1 MKAIKGSKKGKPVE
15 MRFEGEPLGVGVV
28 LANHP
33 KGYKG
38 FRKQHSTIET
48 AEAEAMR
55 LAKETNQTFFV
66 VEIVAAV
73 FRPKSK
79 TLEKLRRGKREL
91 SD

>member
-1 MKAIKGSKKGKPVE
+1 MMKAIKVIKKEKPVE
-15 MRFEGEPLGVGVV
+15 MRFEGEPLGFGVV
-28 LANHP
+28 LASHP
-33 KGYKG
+33 KGYKS
-38 FRKQHSTIET
+38 FRKQHLTIET

-79 TLEKLRRGKREL
+79 TLEKLRSKEVE
-91 SD
+91 SA